1 MTDYEILSLMLQ
13 IILIVAAVVDVI
25 MKSKK

>member
-1 MTDYEILSLMLQ
+1 MTDYEILSLVLQ